1 MPGAHDEGYD
11 ARRLALQPK
20 RSRLPTKRFE
30 ARKESQRM
38 TETDNKTRYGRIA
51 VILIALAIVIAAFVS
66 FIAMNN
72 ERIYEQNTK
81 YLQGSTEQSARRIS
95 EWMTDSQTE
104 IKLLSS
110 MYESTLAS
118 VDEIS
123 AAGIEQLA
131 NYTKFDYTTI
141 SLSDGLT
148 IDDQGPGGRRERSR
162 ILRAGAWKA
171 SRASARSR
179 IRCSTTTSPSFSTR
193 RFTSRTRWLA
203 SFAARI
209 GKIPWRSSCAPIFS
223 TSRPTPTCSI
233 ATAT

>member
-1 MPGAHDEGYD
+1 
-11 ARRLALQPK
+11 
-20 RSRLPTKRFE
+20 
-30 ARKESQRM
+30 M

-141 SLSDGLT
+141 SLSDA
-148 IDDQGPGGRRERSR
+148 DASDREYFARGMEGESGVCAVENSLFYNDLSVIFYTPLYFKDEVVGVICGAYREDSMEKFLRTYIFNEQTNTYLLAMARVIQKRQRCEATVSRTKRSR
-162 ILRAGAWKA
+162 
-171 SRASARSR
+171 
-179 IRCSTTTSPSFSTR
+179 SPMP
-193 RFTSRTRWLA
+193 
-203 SFAARI
+203 AA
-209 GKIPWRSSCAPIFS
+209 
-223 TSRPTPTCSI
+223 
-233 ATAT
+233 

>member
-1 MPGAHDEGYD
+1 
-11 ARRLALQPK
+11 
-20 RSRLPTKRFE
+20 
-30 ARKESQRM
+30 M

-51 VILIALAIVIAAFVS
+51 VILIALAIVIAALVS

-123 AAGIEQLA
+123 AAGIEHVWRTTRSSITRRFLSAMASPSMTRARRPTRAIA
-131 NYTKFDYTTI
+131 NT
-141 SLSDGLT
+141 
-148 IDDQGPGGRRERSR
+148 SR
-162 ILRAGAWKA
+162 GAWKA
-171 SRASARSR
+171 SRAFARSR
-179 IRCSTTTSPSFSTR
+179 IRCSTTTSLSFSTR
-193 RFTSRTRWLA
+193 RFTLRTKWLA

-233 ATAT
+233 ATATLWPTRPSPIPAG

>member
-1 MPGAHDEGYD
+1 
-11 ARRLALQPK
+11 
-20 RSRLPTKRFE
+20 
-30 ARKESQRM
+30 M

-148 IDDQGPGGRRERSR
+148 IDDKGQEADASDREYF
-162 ILRAGAWKA
+162 
-171 SRASARSR
+171 ARGMEGES
-179 IRCSTTTSPSFSTR
+179 
-193 RFTSRTRWLA
+193 
-203 SFAARI
+203 
-209 GKIPWRSSCAPIFS
+209 GVCAVENSLFY
-223 TSRPTPTCSI
+223 
-233 ATAT
+233 